1 MMTLLKPDKLNGK
14 EVFRPVTTGSDGVN
28 YVNKGLVFPPGIKV
42 GRPPVAHMDS
52 LVESSLN
59 DLITISDTTG
69 DPVIKAQAVLFK
81 KKLHV
86 HQRTW
91 MTRAAENEREI
102 VRAKLRSLGF
112 TQASEAI

>member
-14 EVFRPVTTGSDGVN
+14 DIMRPVTTGDDGVN
-28 YVNKGLVFPPGIKV
+28 YVNKGVFFAPSLKV
-42 GRPPVAHMDS
+42 GRPPVVHMED
-52 LVESSLN
+52 LVERSLN

-69 DPVIKAQAVLFK
+69 DPVIKAQAVLFR

-91 MTRAAENEREI
+91 LTRAAENEREI